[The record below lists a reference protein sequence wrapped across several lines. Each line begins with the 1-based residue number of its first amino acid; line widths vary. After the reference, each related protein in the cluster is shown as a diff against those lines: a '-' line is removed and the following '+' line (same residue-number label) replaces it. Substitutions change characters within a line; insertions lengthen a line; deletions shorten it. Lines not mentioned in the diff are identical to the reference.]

1 MAKQA
6 QTFNYLFLFFG
17 VSYHLIRYGKILGLG
32 HWDFLGG
39 SKCFILVIYWVS
51 IEVLGI
57 CVCVCGGGGRQG
69 FDFSPIG
76 SSPSLRC
83 NPFPGCGHVCGVGSY
98 AGGEVICGLSLLLTP
113 VGDPCGSFKFHNRF
127 FKDSM
132 V

>member
-57 CVCVCGGGGRQG
+57 CVCVCGGGGGGGRDSV
-69 FDFSPIG
+69 FPPLDHPRHSAVPPSPGVAIFVAWVHM
-76 SSPSLRC
+76 PE
-83 NPFPGCGHVCGVGSY
+83 VGSF
-98 AGGEVICGLSLLLTP
+98 
-113 VGDPCGSFKFHNRF
+113 VG
-127 FKDSM
+127 
-132 V
+132 

>member
-57 CVCVCGGGGRQG
+57 CVCVCVGGGGE
-69 FDFSPIG
+69 
-76 SSPSLRC
+76 
-83 NPFPGCGHVCGVGSY
+83 
-98 AGGEVICGLSLLLTP
+98 AGI
-113 VGDPCGSFKFHNRF
+113 RF
-127 FKDSM
+127 FPPWIIPVTPLYPLLRVWPFLWLGFICRRWGHLWVEFVVDSRR
-132 V
+132 